1 MWTLMDNGYSLHLDM
16 AELKLSRKPE

>member
-16 AELKLSRKPE
+16 AELKLSKKPG

>member
-16 AELKLSRKPE
+16 AELKLSKKPE